1 MANSARAKASSGCGP
16 GVLAVVVAFFPDA
29 RKFVALVESLCR
41 QAQGVAVIDN
51 TPGES
56 AAGVAAMLQPLRE
69 RFPELQ
75 LVALGENRGIA
86 AAQNIGIRLAIERG
100 DTYILLSDQDS
111 SPGEDMVA
119 ALFATALDLK
129 ASGVDVGC
137 VCPVYF
143 DEVSGQ
149 AFGLQ
154 THAPGRLFYASTPG
168 ELATPWVEVVTAIS
182 SGSLLPVRTL
192 QRVGGM
198 REDFFIDQVD
208 IEWCHRA
215 RSQGFANFATVRA
228 RLKHSLGEA
237 PLRAWCFGWRD
248 LNEYPPT
255 RLYYRFRNFVLM
267 ARLPHVPLRW
277 SIRASGYWLLSLY
290 AHCLFARRR
299 LDNAK
304 AIARGLRDGVL
315 GRSGRMPAS

>member
-1 MANSARAKASSGCGP
+1 MANPTRAEASQDSGP

-29 RKFVALVESLCR
+29 RKFIPLVESLCR
-41 QAQGVAVIDN
+41 QAHGVAVIDN
-51 TPGES
+51 TPADG
-56 AAGVAAMLQPLRE
+56 AAEVATMLQPLRD
-69 RFPELQ
+69 RFSGLQ

-100 DTYILLSDQDS
+100 DEYVLLSDQDS
-111 SPGEDMVA
+111 SPGNNMVA
-119 ALFATALDLK
+119 VLVATARELQ
-129 ASGVDVGC
+129 ASGVAVGC

-154 THAPGRLFYASTPG
+154 THAPGRLFYGSTQG
-168 ELATPWVEVVTAIS
+168 ELAMPWVEVVTAIS

-215 RSQGFANFATVRA
+215 RWQGFANFATARA
-228 RLKHSLGEA
+228 RLTHSLGDA
-237 PLRAWCFGWRD
+237 PLRTWCFGWRD

-267 ARLPHVPLRW
+267 TRLPCVPLRW

-290 AHCLFARRR
+290 AHCLFARRCR
-299 LDNAK
+299 ANAK
-304 AIARGLRDGVL
+304 AIARGLRDGLL
-315 GRSGRMPAS
+315 GRSGRMPAP